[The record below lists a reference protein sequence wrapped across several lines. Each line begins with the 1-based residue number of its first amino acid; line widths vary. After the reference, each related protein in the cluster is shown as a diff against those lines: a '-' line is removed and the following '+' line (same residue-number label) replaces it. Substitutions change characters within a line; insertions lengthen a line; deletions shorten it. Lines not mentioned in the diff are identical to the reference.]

1 MKKFELISSVSKM
14 CEPGVSNY
22 LVVLVIQKI
31 RKITY
36 IISMV
41 KITPNLSLK
50 KSSMAVVCRK
60 MSTWKVAL

>member
-1 MKKFELISSVSKM
+1 MKKFELILSVSKM

-22 LVVLVIQKI
+22 LVVLVNQKI